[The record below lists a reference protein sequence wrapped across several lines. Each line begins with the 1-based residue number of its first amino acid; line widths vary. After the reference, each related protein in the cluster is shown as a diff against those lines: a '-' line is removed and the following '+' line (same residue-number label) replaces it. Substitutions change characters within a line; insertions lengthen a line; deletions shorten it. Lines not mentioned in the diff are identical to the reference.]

1 MNAQKATLDNR
12 IEVMMPSLLIA
23 VVILGISRAACAAHK
38 LATISPDSITL
49 TSRPIATG
57 HQRSC
62 HWSTWPNMMKEVAST
77 GNE

>member
-12 IEVMMPSLLIA
+12 IEVMMPCLLIA

-38 LATISPDSITL
+38 LATISPDSIPL
-49 TSRPIATG
+49 TPRPFATG
-57 HQRSC
+57 RLLQRSC
-62 HWSTWPNMMKEVAST
+62 HWPNMMEEVASA